1 MEVRSVRRTLRTTIV
16 TGSYCQRPEEK
27 SEYVA
32 FARRIKNPEALHF
45 ITFAT
50 VQWVDVFTRSN
61 YVDILLNSL
70 RYCQKE
76 KGLIIHAWCIMSNHV
91 HLMISTKSGHHPSDV
106 LRDLKKYTSKQI
118 IAEIEDK
125 NLPES
130 RRNWILWIFRKAG
143 EANSKNTNYQFWQQ
157 ENHPIE
163 LFSNKF
169 INQKLTYIHENPVK
183 AGLVDEPWEYRYSS
197 ARDYM
202 NNQKGLLDVELI

>member
-1 MEVRSVRRTLRTTIV
+1 M
-16 TGSYCQRPEEK
+16 
-27 SEYVA
+27 A
-32 FARRIKNPEALHF
+32 FARRIENPEALYF

-50 VQWVDVFTRSN
+50 VQWVDIFTRSN

-76 KGLIIHAWCIMSNHV
+76 KGLRIHAWCVMSNHV
-91 HLMISTKSGHHPSDV
+91 HLMMSTKSGHHPSDV

-118 IAEIEDK
+118 IAEIENK

-130 RRNWILWIFRKAG
+130 RRGWMLWLFRQAG

-157 ENHPIE
+157 ENHPVE
-163 LFSNKF
+163 LFSKKF
-169 INQKLTYIHENPVK
+169 IDQKLNYIHENPVK
-183 AGLVDEPWEYRYSS
+183 AGLVDQPWEYRYSS

-202 NNQKGLLDVELI
+202 NNQKGLLDMELI